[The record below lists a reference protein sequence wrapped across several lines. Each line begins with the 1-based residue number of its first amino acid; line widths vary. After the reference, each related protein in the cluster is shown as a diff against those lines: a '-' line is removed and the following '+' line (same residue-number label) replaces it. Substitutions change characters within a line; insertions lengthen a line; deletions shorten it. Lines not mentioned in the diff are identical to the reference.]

1 MKRKLYNLCTL
12 GSLLLLCG
20 SLWWWNH
27 SSRHTDQLTLHGV
40 GGASV
45 QVTGSAG
52 QVMLTKAVHHDT
64 TGGGQLRWSSA
75 AQGGDAKLLA
85 TSFALDN
92 DPQNGMTLILPS
104 WALALV
110 FALLPSLWVYSKVHS
125 KGGKKKPAG
134 Q

>member
-27 SSRHTDQLTLHGV
+27 SSLNTDQVTLHGV

-52 QVMLTKAVHHDT
+52 QVMLTKAVHHDDK
-64 TGGGQLRWSSA
+64 GGQPRWTSA

-85 TSFALDN
+85 TSFAFN
-92 DPQNGMTLILPS
+92 SHPQKGTTLILPS
-104 WALALV
+104 WTLALA
-110 FALLPSLWVYSKVHS
+110 FAVLPGLWVWSKVKS
-125 KGGKKKPAG
+125 KGGKKPAAH
-134 Q
+134 